1 MPCGPGAGRV
11 FNPPS
16 PGKNMT
22 PRTTSHKATGAAGQ
36 AGKLPAL
43 GYWLLAGL
51 ALFWGLNFPAMKVV
65 LGELE
70 PWTFRSLCLGL
81 GGLGL
86 MSLCKL
92 GGIRLA
98 VPREDWRPLL
108 WSALFNITGW
118 HLASAFGIS
127 HMQAGRA
134 MILAY
139 TMPLWASLLGVWI
152 LGERLAARRVVG
164 LFLGVG
170 GILVLLWPNR
180 AAVAAAPAGV
190 LFMLGAA
197 WCWAVG
203 TVLIKRGPWHMPMIL
218 VTAWMF
224 LLGGLP
230 VLAGTLLLGHPG
242 QLFHMSGHA
251 YLVLAYVIALPIMF
265 CHWGYYKLVSIFPVS
280 LAALGMLAA
289 PMVGVVAASALL
301 GEPLGPPEALSLA
314 MVVSALA
321 LVMIR
326 PR

>member
-1 MPCGPGAGRV
+1 MRPAASSDKPIA
-11 FNPPS
+11 
-16 PGKNMT
+16 
-22 PRTTSHKATGAAGQ
+22 ATGRESG
-36 AGKLPAL
+36 LPAL

-51 ALFWGLNFPAMKVV
+51 TLFWGLNFPAMKVV
-65 LGELE
+65 LNHLE

-92 GGIRLA
+92 AGLPLA
-98 VPREDWRPLL
+98 VPRSDWRPLL
-108 WSALFNITGW
+108 WASLFNITGW
-118 HLASAFGIS
+118 HLTSAYGIS
-127 HMQAGRA
+127 YMQAGRA

-139 TMPLWASLLGVWI
+139 TMPLWASLLGVWL
-152 LGERLAARRVVG
+152 LGERLSRRRVAG

-197 WCWAVG
+197 WCWGIG
-203 TVLIKRGPWHMPMIL
+203 TVLIKRGPWHMPMMLI
-218 VTAWMF
+218 TAWMF

-230 VLAGTLLLGHPG
+230 VLAGTLVVGHPEQLLHLGG
-242 QLFHMSGHA
+242 QTW
-251 YLVLAYVIALPIMF
+251 LVLAYVIGLPIMF

-289 PMVGVVAASALL
+289 PMLGVLSASWLL
-301 GEPLGPPEALSLA
+301 GEPLGAPEGVSLA

-321 LVMIR
+321 LVLIR
-326 PR
+326 PRLGPAPVRPAGSSTPRS